1 MLLKKLIMPD
11 KLSAK
16 DIEQIVY
23 VFTKMSASARND
35 FLSQLMIDHPDHY
48 RRIYKNIN
56 KKKIDAIAQA

>member
-16 DIEQIVY
+16 DIEQITY
-23 VFTKMSASARND
+23 VFTKMSNSARND
-35 FLSQLMIDHPDHY
+35 FLSQLIINHPNHF
-48 RRIYKNIN
+48 RRIIKNIN